1 MTYFLGIVLLYFMF
15 QHYLVLLAL
24 FLFYGLAG
32 CLFQPQMTEVGSD
45 TLSEIEEEFPIDG
58 FGYASDI
65 GVLERDKVRANQSL
79 YELLD
84 EMGISQQE
92 IWQVS
97 IELKQRLGF
106 RFLKQNQIYYR
117 YRKHNNFDDVSYA
130 PVLILMESNV
140 RYIKIDLS
148 DGILVQASAKP
159 TAVRIRQVEGVIE
172 SSLYE
177 SLVSQD
183 HSTGV
188 GIELNKIF
196 AWQIDF
202 FRLYRGDNYR
212 AIYEEFISEGEV
224 VGVGR
229 VLAAEF
235 VHQNSLYKAFYY
247 EDDQQQG
254 YYDSEGNG
262 IQKALLKAPFRYNQ
276 RISSSFNYSRFHPLL
291 KQSIPH
297 TGTDYAAPLGTP
309 VIAVGDGEIIE
320 SKFKGAN
327 GNIVQIQHNSIYRT
341 AYLHLDGFGPN
352 IKKGV
357 QVKQGQVIGYV
368 GRTGRVTGVHLHYTL
383 YENNVPVNSV
393 EVDLPSQK
401 SLTESASEAFN
412 LEVQKYSFFL
422 GQSRIVSATNNDSY
436 DVEKNS

>member
-1 MTYFLGIVLLYFMF
+1 MF
-15 QHYLVLLAL
+15 HHYLVLLAL

-32 CLFQPQMTEVGSD
+32 CLFQPQLTEVNSD
-45 TLSEIEEEFPIDG
+45 TLSEIQEDFPIDG
-58 FGYASDI
+58 FGYSSNI
-65 GVLERDKVRANQSL
+65 GVLERGQVRANQSL

-84 EMGISQQE
+84 EMGISEQV

-97 IELKQRLGF
+97 NELKQRLGF

-117 YRKHNNFDDVSYA
+117 YRKHNNLDVTNYA

-140 RYIKIDLS
+140 RYIKIDLN
-148 DGILVQASAKP
+148 DEILVQASAKP
-159 TAVRIRQVEGVIE
+159 IKVRIRQVEGTIE

-177 SLVSQD
+177 SLVLQG
-183 HSTGV
+183 HSAGV
-188 GIELNKIF
+188 AIELNEIF

-212 AIYEEFISEGEV
+212 AIYEEFISEGDV
-224 VGVGR
+224 VGVGK

-235 VHQNSLYKAFYY
+235 VHQNSVYKAFYF

-276 RISSSFNYSRFHPLL
+276 RISSSFNYSRFHPVL

-320 SKFKGAN
+320 SKYKGVN
-327 GNIVQIQHNSIYRT
+327 GNMVQIQHNGTYKT
-341 AYLHLDGFGPN
+341 AYLHLNGFGPN

-383 YENNVPVNSV
+383 YKNNVPVNSV
-393 EVDLPSQK
+393 EVDLPSQE
-401 SLTESASEAFN
+401 SLTESAIEAFN
-412 LEVQKYSFFL
+412 LEVQKYSFLL
-422 GQSRIVSATNNDSY
+422 GQSRILSATNNDSY

>member
-1 MTYFLGIVLLYFMF
+1 MF
-15 QHYLVLLAL
+15 HHYLVLLAL

-32 CLFQPQMTEVGSD
+32 CLYQPQMTELDSD
-45 TLSEIEEEFPIDG
+45 TLSEIQEEFPIDG

-65 GVLERDKVRANQSL
+65 GILERGEILANQNL
-79 YELLD
+79 YELLE
-84 EMGISQQE
+84 EMGVSQQV

-97 IELKQRLGF
+97 NDLKQKLGF

-117 YRKHNNFDDVSYA
+117 YRKHNNFGDVHYA

-159 TAVRIRQVEGVIE
+159 ITIRIRQIEGIIE
-172 SSLYE
+172 SSLYK
-177 SLVSQD
+177 SLVLQG
-183 HSTGV
+183 HSAGV
-188 GIELNKIF
+188 GIELNEIF

-202 FRLYRGDNYR
+202 FRLYQGDNYR

-229 VLAAEF
+229 VLAAVF
-235 VHQNSLYKAFYY
+235 IHQNSVYKAFYY
-247 EDDQQQG
+247 KDEQQQG

-276 RISSSFNYSRFHPLL
+276 RISSSFNYSRFHPVL

-320 SKFKGAN
+320 CKYKGAN
-327 GNIVQIQHNSIYRT
+327 GNIVQIQHNDTYRT
-341 AYLHLDGFGPN
+341 AYLHLNGFGPN

-383 YENNVPVNSV
+383 YKHNVPINSV
-393 EVDLPSQK
+393 EVNLPSQE
-401 SLTESASEAFN
+401 SLSESAINKFN
-412 LEVQKYSFFL
+412 LEVQKYSFLL
-422 GQSRIVSATNNDSY
+422 GQGSILSPTNNDSY